1 MSCMPRDKS
10 LILVNIS
17 MMSKRMRFLSINSFN
32 LILRIVLKI

>member
-1 MSCMPRDKS
+1 MSCMPRARS